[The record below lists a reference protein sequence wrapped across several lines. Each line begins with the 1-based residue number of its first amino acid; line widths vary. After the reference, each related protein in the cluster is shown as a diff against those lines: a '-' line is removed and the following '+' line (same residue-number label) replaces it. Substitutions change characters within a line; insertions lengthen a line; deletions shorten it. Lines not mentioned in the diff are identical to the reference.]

1 MLICSGHWSQ
11 THTFSLPP
19 CGGGLGRGV
28 SANDGADL
36 ADERA
41 RALKSAPTEGE
52 RALWQLL
59 RKRQLAGHRFRRQ
72 VPIGPFFVD
81 FACLER
87 RVIIEVDGSIHES
100 DEIHRRDLARDR
112 WITEQRFRVLRLE
125 DGEVLEN
132 PEAAIQRIR
141 DFLGLTPETECTT
154 PTPTLPRQGGGC

>member
-1 MLICSGHWSQ
+1 M
-11 THTFSLPP
+11 
-19 CGGGLGRGV
+19 R
-28 SANDGADL
+28 GADL

-41 RALKSAPTEGE
+41 RTLRSTPTEGE

-72 VPIGPFFVD
+72 VPIGPFIVD

-87 RVIIEVDGSIHES
+87 RVIIEVDGSIHQSAE
-100 DEIHRRDLARDR
+100 RRGRDLARDR
-112 WITEQRFRVLRLE
+112 WITAQRFKVLRID

-141 DFLGLTPETECTT
+141 DFLGLTPEAECTT
-154 PTPTLPRQGGGC
+154 PTPTLPRQGGGS